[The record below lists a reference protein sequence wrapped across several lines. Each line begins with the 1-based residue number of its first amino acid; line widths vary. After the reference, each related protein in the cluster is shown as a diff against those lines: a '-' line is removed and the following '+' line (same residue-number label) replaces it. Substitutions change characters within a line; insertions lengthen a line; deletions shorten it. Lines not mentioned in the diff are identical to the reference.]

1 MNPSNRIPAG
11 NGERGGQFA
20 AHSHAEPEVALTDE
34 AGPPGQDPGEGDD
47 LEADYL
53 EAMVNSIDVDARSE
67 ASTDLAITDAQLS
80 RLSDPAT
87 QPPIVR
93 WSVSCLPYEG
103 VADRA
108 SVDPDPVI
116 RASALVGF
124 GLSVQN
130 RRRLEV
136 DPDVLMVTGRLTA

>member
-20 AHSHAEPEVALTDE
+20 AHSHAEPDVALTGE
-34 AGPPGQDPGEGDD
+34 AGTPDTDT
-47 LEADYL
+47 LADL

-67 ASTDLAITDAQLS
+67 ASTDLRITDAQLS
-80 RLSDPAT
+80 RLSDPST

-108 SVDPDPVI
+108 SVDPDPVV

-124 GLSVQN
+124 GLSVHN

-136 DPDVLMVTGRLTA
+136 DPDVLMIKGRLTA

>member
-20 AHSHAEPEVALTDE
+20 AHSHAEPDVALTGE
-34 AGPPGQDPGEGDD
+34 AGPPDTDPGV
-47 LEADYL
+47 LADL

-67 ASTDLAITDAQLS
+67 ASTDLRITDAQLS
-80 RLSDPAT
+80 RLSDPDT

-124 GLSVQN
+124 GLSAHN

-136 DPDVLMVTGRLTA
+136 DPDVGVVTGRLTA

>member
-20 AHSHAEPEVALTDE
+20 AHSHAEPEVALTGGV
-34 AGPPGQDPGEGDD
+34 GPPEPDPGEGDD
-47 LEADYL
+47 L

-67 ASTDLAITDAQLS
+67 ASTDLRITDAQLS

-124 GLSVQN
+124 GLSVHN

>member
-20 AHSHAEPEVALTDE
+20 AHSHAEPDVALTGE
-34 AGPPGQDPGEGDD
+34 AGPPNTGVLVD
-47 LEADYL
+47 LED
-53 EAMVNSIDVDARSE
+53 MVNSIDVDARSE
-67 ASTDLAITDAQLS
+67 ASTDLRITDAQLS
-80 RLSDPAT
+80 RLSDPDT

-116 RASALVGF
+116 RASALVGV
-124 GLSVQN
+124 GLSVHN

>member
-20 AHSHAEPEVALTDE
+20 AHSHAEPDVALTGE
-34 AGPPGQDPGEGDD
+34 AGPPDTDPGV
-47 LEADYL
+47 LADL
-53 EAMVNSIDVDARSE
+53 EAMVSSIDVDARSE
-67 ASTDLAITDAQLS
+67 ASTD
-80 RLSDPAT
+80 T

-124 GLSVQN
+124 GLSVHN

>member
-20 AHSHAEPEVALTDE
+20 AHSHAEPDVALTGE
-34 AGPPGQDPGEGDD
+34 AGPPNTGVLAD
-47 LEADYL
+47 LED
-53 EAMVNSIDVDARSE
+53 MVNSIDVDARSE
-67 ASTDLAITDAQLS
+67 ASTDLRITDAQLS
-80 RLSDPAT
+80 RLSNPDT

-116 RASALVGF
+116 RASALVGV
-124 GLSVQN
+124 GLSVHN

>member
-1 MNPSNRIPAG
+1 MNPHNRIPAG

-20 AHSHAEPEVALTDE
+20 AHSHAEPDVELGGGA
-34 AGPPGQDPGEGDD
+34 PPPEEDPSERADVG
-47 LEADYL
+47 ADYL
-53 EAMVNSIDVDARSE
+53 EAMVNSVDIEARSE

-124 GLSVQN
+124 GLSMHN
-130 RRRLEV
+130 RRRLEI
-136 DPDVLMVTGRLTA
+136 DPDVVMVTGRLTA

>member
-47 LEADYL
+47 LEA
-53 EAMVNSIDVDARSE
+53 MVNSIDVDARSE
-67 ASTDLAITDAQLS
+67 ASTDLAITDTQLS
-80 RLSDPAT
+80 RLSDPST

-124 GLSVQN
+124 GLSVHN
-130 RRRLEV
+130 RQRLEV

>member
-47 LEADYL
+47 L

-124 GLSVQN
+124 GLSVHN
-130 RRRLEV
+130 RQRLEV

>member
-20 AHSHAEPEVALTDE
+20 AHSHAEPEVALTGGV
-34 AGPPGQDPGEGDD
+34 GPPEPDPGEGDD
-47 LEADYL
+47 L

-67 ASTDLAITDAQLS
+67 ASTDLRITDAQLS

-124 GLSVQN
+124 GLSVHN
-130 RRRLEV
+130 RQRLEV